1 MRQAQTKA
9 YIEFAQARTRS
20 LYRSAWLLTGGDTH
34 LAEDL
39 VQETLSR
46 MYVVW
51 GRGSDKLGNPA
62 AYSQTVLV
70 RNFLMHRRRRSTA
83 TERLTAE
90 PPEFGRQ
97 QPAAGGTG
105 DVALRMML
113 LDALARLSPK
123 DRAVLVLRYWED
135 RSVDETAEAMNA
147 SSGAIRTRTVRALD
161 RLRAELGEQAADLVP
176 R

>member
-20 LYRSAWLLTGGDTH
+20 LYRSAWLLAGGDTH

-62 AYSQTVLV
+62 AYAQTVLV
-70 RNFLMHRRRRSTA
+70 RNFLMHRRRRATT

-90 PPEFGRQ
+90 PPESGR
-97 QPAAGGTG
+97 QPAAGGGG
-105 DVALRMML
+105 DVALRVTL
-113 LDALARLSPK
+113 LDALARLGPK

-135 RSVDETAEAMNA
+135 RSIEDTAEAMNA
-147 SSGAIRTRTVRALD
+147 SSGAIRTRTVRALE

>member
-9 YIEFAQARTRS
+9 YIEFAQARTRP
-20 LYRSAWLLTGGDTH
+20 LYRSAWLLTGGDSH

-51 GRGSDKLGNPA
+51 GRRSDKLGNPA
-62 AYSQTVLV
+62 AYAQTVLV
-70 RNFLMHRRRRSTA
+70 RNFLMHRRRRATT

-90 PPEFGRQ
+90 PPEYGR
-97 QPAAGGTG
+97 QPAAGGAG
-105 DVALRMML
+105 DVALRMTL
-113 LDALARLSPK
+113 LDALTRLSPK

-135 RSVDETAEAMNA
+135 RSVEDTAEALQA
-147 SSGAIRTRTVRALD
+147 SSGAIRTRTVRALE

>member
-1 MRQAQTKA
+1 VRQAQTKA
-9 YIEFAQARTRS
+9 YIEFAQARTRP

-70 RNFLMHRRRRSTA
+70 RNFLMHRRRRATA

-90 PPEFGRQ
+90 PPESGRQ
-97 QPAAGGTG
+97 PVAGGTG
-105 DVALRMML
+105 DVALRLTL

-123 DRAVLVLRYWED
+123 DRAVLVLRFWED

-147 SSGAIRTRTVRALD
+147 SSGAIRTRTVRALE